1 MYYAGTK
8 HPIRRYRPE
17 VMGSMAIPYSAAQGT
32 VQAVHQA
39 MQMQQQMYESMQSQM
54 YPDIQP
60 YYSSTGY
67 YNSIVIS
74 ENGIYVSTIPYGS
87 VYNL

>member
-1 MYYAGTK
+1 MYYADNS
-8 HPIRRYRPE
+8 IRMYRPE

-39 MQMQQQMYESMQSQM
+39 MQMQQQMY
-54 YPDIQP
+54 PDMQP

-67 YNSIVIS
+67 YEPIVIS
-74 ENGIYVSTIPYGS
+74 GDGIYISTIPYGT